1 MALPTYTAVVISCSC
16 EQQTVSAAYLYNGDH
31 TDSGN
36 RVHTISY
43 GRIINHDNADRNE
56 LLSDIEAGG
65 IDIYLKD
72 HDADTDYWA
81 LADVPPELQRILSA
95 FSFHPSKGW
104 QYPYHVTQQADI
116 TEDPDTG
123 ADVLE
128 SPIGF
133 LPVKIEPAGDTFDQG
148 LGDWDAA
155 LVVSGGEDYLQ
166 LQLPIPVSADL
177 DTTAKLNAHGPV
189 VAIIAWLESLR
200 DTTESGS
207 TAVGDNFLVGSSFQN
222 RTFELTQE
230 TGDTD
235 DLSLTYSSHSQVLI
249 DADFRYIRVG
259 INFLADSAGADIN
272 ISAIQAI
279 LAAASESID
288 SEGLL
293 VDPPHGNRLIEH
305 RASRIVGAGGRH
317 IDLLGPGLRYQG
329 VEEDGATPY
338 KMYIGAGHG
347 RSAQYLDLSTV
358 TNSGTTYGRLPQ
370 NPDITHVHFGHNE
383 SADGQIVVE
392 DPISFGLP
400 NNGVRSFAVH
410 NVHANHA
417 CELVDANYD
426 NLITLQPNQ
435 FCHVQLLVEANGDRE
450 IIIPDPPARRL
461 AHTATEQGFL
471 NGAGHW
477 NRNMD
482 RDIWLLPIG
491 NTISVSYIDDDAFEF
506 GTETLTDNSDWVG
519 YTDWHL
525 THSVQMKM
533 GGIMTSEIVLVL
545 EVNDT
550 ANGSMQE
557 SNFLR
562 PFIVGSD
569 DLPVALPRVNG
580 PLLSGGG
587 DSWAYEIVHTGFVE
601 ANDIFLAGFFKLT
614 SDTLL
619 PLGITIKELLV
630 ALTLHPTIRVELT

>member
-1 MALPTYTAVVISCSC
+1 M
-16 EQQTVSAAYLYNGDH
+16 
-31 TDSGN
+31 
-36 RVHTISY
+36 
-43 GRIINHDNADRNE
+43 
-56 LLSDIEAGG
+56 
-65 IDIYLKD
+65 
-72 HDADTDYWA
+72 
-81 LADVPPELQRILSA
+81 
-95 FSFHPSKGW
+95 
-104 QYPYHVTQQADI
+104 
-116 TEDPDTG
+116 TEDADTG

-189 VAIIAWLESLR
+189 VAMLAWIESLR

-207 TAVGDNFLVGSSFQN
+207 TAVGSDFLVGSSFEN

-279 LAAASESID
+279 LADASESID

-317 IDLLGPGLRYQG
+317 LDLLGPGLRYQG

-347 RSAQYLDLSTV
+347 RSAQYLDLETV

-383 SADGQIVVE
+383 TADGQIVVE
-392 DPISFGLP
+392 DPISFGLG

-410 NVHANHA
+410 NVHADHA

-426 NLITLQPNQ
+426 NLIILQPNQ

-461 AHTATEQGFL
+461 SHTATEQGFL

-477 NRNMD
+477 NRNTD

-506 GTETLTDNSDWVG
+506 GTDDADRQFGLDRVHGLAPDALGADEDGRDHDLRG
-519 YTDWHL
+519 RAGA
-525 THSVQMKM
+525 
-533 GGIMTSEIVLVL
+533 GGKRYRQRLHAGE
-545 EVNDT
+545 
-550 ANGSMQE
+550 Q
-557 SNFLR
+557 
-562 PFIVGSD
+562 
-569 DLPVALPRVNG
+569 
-580 PLLSGGG
+580 
-587 DSWAYEIVHTGFVE
+587 
-601 ANDIFLAGFFKLT
+601 FLA
-614 SDTLL
+614 
-619 PLGITIKELLV
+619 PLYRGE
-630 ALTLHPTIRVELT
+630 